1 MNKLFLKSRAKL
13 LASSAMVTLVLL
25 MIIVTFI
32 PATETSA
39 AAANEKEKKTIT
51 NKELGYYI
59 GEECEVEVN
68 TEYTFDATKIPD
80 DAAFIMFKFT
90 VKNSGYLTIHFTDED
105 KGKDDCR
112 FSVAAVSKDMLWVMD
127 NMIENY
133 DYIEKGE
140 YYLYFHIYDGI
151 PFDEFRL
158 KLEFETVGSSS
169 EDGKA
174 YATAFNLKEGKTFQ
188 WHTYHGAY
196 YLTFTLDEDSVVRL
210 YAEPKLGDR
219 RSGVGYVIYDGLGHN
234 VTIELLSKYHGKT
247 MYLTSGALSGYK
259 GDIAAGKYKELN
271 MDAGTYYIKAGASS
285 DWGGKEVLF
294 RYEVVEQKDT
304 TPPSKVSSVKYT
316 SGSETVTC
324 KGEVGATVWLTI
336 GDKVYRQKTDKNGK
350 CTIELS
356 DKLSL
361 GDIFYI
367 WQVDKA
373 ANQGNY
379 RKVKVK

>member
-1 MNKLFLKSRAKL
+1 MAKKKQYFRKCIAVLIAAMLFVAFGKDFGVAG
-13 LASSAMVTLVLL
+13 ASGT
-25 MIIVTFI
+25 
-32 PATETSA
+32 
-39 AAANEKEKKTIT
+39 KDKK
-51 NKELGYYI
+51 LGYYI

-80 DAAFIMFKFT
+80 DAAFLMFKFT

-210 YAEPKLGDR
+210 YAEPKLGQ
-219 RSGVGYVIYDGLGHN
+219 SGVGYVIYDGLGHN

-247 MYLTSGALSGYK
+247 MYLTSGALRGYK
-259 GDIAAGKYKELN
+259 GDIAAGKYQELN
-271 MDAGTYYIKAGASS
+271 MDAGTYYIKAGESS
-285 DWGGKEVLF
+285 DWGGEEVLF

-356 DKLSL
+356 DKLSI